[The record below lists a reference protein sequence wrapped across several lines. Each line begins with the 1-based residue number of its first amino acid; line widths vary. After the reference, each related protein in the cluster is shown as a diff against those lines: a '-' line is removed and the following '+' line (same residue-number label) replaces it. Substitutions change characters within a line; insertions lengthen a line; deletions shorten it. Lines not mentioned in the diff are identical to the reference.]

1 MNQAHSAVG
10 QSAWIDLL
18 RLLKQD
24 SVSEIRGKPRV
35 KTIRGRSYWYDQY
48 RVGDQTVD
56 RYLGEDTQEMQTRI
70 AQHREIALQADD
82 RGKERARL
90 MRILR
95 AEGYLTPDLGTG
107 QIVQALA
114 RAGVFRLGGTLVG
127 TQAFRTYEGV
137 LGVQIGFD
145 QSAMTQD
152 IDIASF
158 ERLSL
163 VLDDEVEEDLVSV
176 FDALKFAPVPSL
188 QKGEVWRWLQT
199 QRQTLVEFLTPS
211 FSDEEGLRPL
221 KALGVSAQSLHYL
234 NYLIAD
240 PMTVP
245 FLYRGGV
252 LIQVPRPERYAIH
265 KLIVADRRRDGELS
279 QKSEKDRQQAAFLI
293 NVLAQERP
301 LDLAEAYTD
310 AMGRGAAWKR
320 RIGASLE
327 RLPEAA
333 AQLSQCSQG

>member
-1 MNQAHSAVG
+1 MLQTHSAVG

-24 SVSEIRGKPRV
+24 GVSDLRGKPRR
-35 KTIRGRSYWYDQY
+35 KTIGSRRYWYDQY
-48 RVGDQTVD
+48 RMGDQAVD
-56 RYLGEDTQEMQTRI
+56 RYLGEDSPELQERI
-70 AQHREIALQADD
+70 ADHTKITAQAAQ
-82 RGKERARL
+82 RAKERARL

-95 AEGYLTPDLGTG
+95 AEGYLTPDIGTG
-107 QIVQALA
+107 QIVGALG

-163 VLDDEVEEDLVSV
+163 ALNDTVEEDLSDV
-176 FDALKFAPVPSL
+176 FDTLKFVPVPSL
-188 QKGEVWRWLQT
+188 NKGEVWRWAQT
-199 QRQTLVEFLTPS
+199 KRQTLVEFLTPS
-211 FSDEEGLRPL
+211 FREDEGLRPL
-221 KALGVSAQSLHYL
+221 RALGVSAQSLHYL

-240 PMTVP
+240 PISVP
-245 FLYRGGV
+245 FLYRSGV
-252 LIQVPRPERYAIH
+252 LVQVPRPERYAIH
-265 KLIVADRRRDGELS
+265 KLIVADRRRDGETT

-301 LDLAEAYTD
+301 EDLAEAYAD
-310 AMGRGAAWKR
+310 AVSRGPAWVR
-320 RIGASLE
+320 RISASLE
-327 RLPEAA
+327 RLPQS
-333 AQLSQCSQG
+333 AQRLRNL

>member
-1 MNQAHSAVG
+1 MYRTHSNIG

-24 SVSEIRGKPRV
+24 SVSDIRGKPRI
-35 KTIRGRSYWYDQY
+35 KTIRGKAYWYDQY

-56 RYLGEDTQEMQTRI
+56 RYLGEDNDDLRARI
-70 AQHREIALQADD
+70 EQHRDLATTMDA
-82 RGKERARL
+82 RAKECSRL

-95 AEGYLTPDLGTG
+95 AEGYLMPDLGTG
-107 QIVQALA
+107 QIMQALA

-152 IDIASF
+152 VDIASF

-163 VLDDEVEEDLVSV
+163 VLDDEVEQSLSSV
-176 FDALKFAPVPSL
+176 FDTLKFAPVPSL

-221 KALGVSAQSLHYL
+221 KALGVSAQSLHFL
-234 NYLIAD
+234 NYLIAE
-240 PMTVP
+240 PIAVP
-245 FLYRGGV
+245 FLYRSGV
-252 LIQVPRPERYAIH
+252 VIQVPRPERYAIH
-265 KLIVADRRRDGELS
+265 KLIVADRRRDGDTT

-293 NVLAQERP
+293 AVLAAERP
-301 LDLAEAYTD
+301 IELADAYAD
-310 AMGRGAAWKR
+310 ALSRGPAWKR
-320 RIGASLE
+320 RISASLQ
-327 RLPEAA
+327 RMPQT
-333 AQLSQCSQG
+333 AQLLEAL